1 MYRRNLTCPS
11 SSGVLMNKIGSESI
25 AQGSAAVSF
34 DAAVERHLLH
44 DIGADPRI
52 AHVSEWMRATAMTA
66 RDDLAQRWVDT
77 QYEDAQSQSR
87 RAYYLSA
94 EFLVGRAM
102 SNALAALGLE
112 KEFAA
117 EMKKAKMEPADVLE
131 SEPDAALGN
140 GGLGRLAA
148 CFLDSLAT
156 LGVPSFGYGIRYEF
170 GMFSQRIVDGRQV
183 EVPDTWLARGNPWE
197 FPRRD
202 VFYPI
207 QYGGWVDYVNGR
219 PVWSPS
225 ERILARAYDMVIP
238 GHETRRVT
246 TLRLW
251 RATALDELDLAAH
264 TRGDYSGASEA
275 RSKAENIS
283 WVLYPDDSTPQG
295 RELRLRQE
303 YFFVSAS
310 LQDIL
315 ARHLREYG
323 TLENLCEKAAIQLND
338 THPAL
343 SVPELM
349 RLLMDEHGFTWE
361 AAWSQV
367 ERIVSY
373 TNHTLMP
380 EAIES
385 WAVGI
390 LQYLLPR
397 HLDIIYEI
405 NRRFLD
411 AVAHEFPGDAALLK
425 RVSLISE
432 EGERR
437 VRMGHLCI
445 VASTQVNGVARLHS
459 DLMVQTIFADF
470 AKIFPTRFTNVTNGV
485 TPRRWLA
492 QCNPDLARLIDKKV
506 RGKWRTN
513 LDQLQKLDKF
523 ADDKAFRDEVASI
536 KFANKERLA
545 AYIKRELNIVVDPHA
560 LFDIQVKRIHEYKR
574 QLLNMLHI
582 VQRYRAMLANPDAN
596 WQPRVHVFGG
606 KAASAYKLAKL
617 IIRLIHDVANTVNN
631 DERLRGR
638 LKVVFLPDYR
648 VSVAERVFPAADVS
662 EQISTAGTEASG
674 TGNMKFALNG
684 ALTVGTWDGANI
696 EIAEHVGLDNIFI
709 FGLRTEE
716 VEKLAREGYNPRTW
730 YEGNADLKAVI
741 DMIANGDFSPEERAR
756 YQPIVDA
763 LLSRDQYFLLADFA
777 AYVEIQRQIDAA
789 YRDRDRWFARVVHN
803 IASMGNF
810 SSDRTIREYCE
821 RIWKVHTR

>member
-1 MYRRNLTCPS
+1 MYRNLACFS
-11 SSGVLMNKIGSESI
+11 SSGVVMNKMGSEPL
-25 AQGSAAVSF
+25 AQGGAGVSF
-34 DAAVERHLLH
+34 ETAVERHLLH
-44 DIGADPRI
+44 DIGADPRV
-52 AHVSEWMRATAMTA
+52 ARASEWMRAAAMTA

-77 QYEDAQSQSR
+77 QIEDARKQSR

-94 EFLVGRAM
+94 EFLIGRAM

-112 KEFAA
+112 KDFAD
-117 EMKKAKMEPADVLE
+117 EMHKVGAEPADVLE

-156 LGVPSFGYGIRYEF
+156 LEVPSFGYGIRYEF

-183 EVPDTWLARGNPWE
+183 EAPDNWLAKGNPWE

-219 PVWSPS
+219 PVWTPS
-225 ERILARAYDMVIP
+225 ERILARAYDIVIP
-238 GHETRRVT
+238 GHDTRRVT

-264 TRGDYSGASEA
+264 TRGDYFGASEA
-275 RSKAENIS
+275 RSKAENVS

-303 YFFVSAS
+303 FFFVSAS
-310 LQDIL
+310 LQDIV

-323 TLENLCEKAAIQLND
+323 TLDNLYEKVAVQLND

-349 RLLMDEHGFTWE
+349 RILMDEHGFTWD

-380 EAIES
+380 EAIET

-411 AVAHEFPGDAALLK
+411 AVAREFPGDTALLK
-425 RVSLISE
+425 RVSLIAE

-437 VRMGHLCI
+437 VRMGNLCI
-445 VASTQVNGVARLHS
+445 VASTKVNGVARLHS
-459 DLMVQTIFADF
+459 DLMVQTIFSDF
-470 AKIFPTRFTNVTNGV
+470 AKIFPERFTNVTNGV
-485 TPRRWLA
+485 TPRRWVA
-492 QCNPDLARLIDKKV
+492 QCNPGLATLIDKKV
-506 RGKWRTN
+506 RGKWRTH
-513 LDQLQKLDKF
+513 LDLLSKIDKF
-523 ADDKAFRDEVASI
+523 ADDKAFREEIAKI
-536 KFANKERLA
+536 KFSNKERLA
-545 AYIKRELNIVVDPHA
+545 AYIKRELGITVDPNA

-574 QLLNMLHI
+574 QLLNVLHI
-582 VQRYRAMLANPDAN
+582 IQRYREMLANPDAD

-617 IIRLIHDVANTVNN
+617 IINLIHDVANTVNN
-631 DERLRGR
+631 DERLRDR

-648 VSVAERVFPAADVS
+648 VSVAERVFPAADIS

-696 EIAEHVGLDNIFI
+696 EIAENVGLDNIFI

-741 DMIANGDFSPEERAR
+741 DMIGNGHFSPGDRAR

-763 LLSRDQYFLLADFA
+763 LLNRDQYFLLADFA
-777 AYVEIQRQIDAA
+777 AYVETQRQIDVA
-789 YRDRDRWFARVVHN
+789 YRDRDRWLTRVVHN
-803 IASMGNF
+803 IAGMGTF

-821 RIWKVHTR
+821 RIWKVHSR